1 MPKSEVNFNPQAD
14 VCSLDKSTRMEI
26 PLHRRLMGYAD
37 HVNLRSS
44 RILRELKAGR
54 TPTCF
59 KLNLGDPRVIELC
72 GLAGVSSVWICNE
85 HVSNDWFNLENQIR
99 AAKLYDVDTIVRV
112 EKGSYS
118 DFVKPFEADATAIMV
133 PHVRTPEEARQI
145 VQMTR
150 FHPLG
155 RRALDGGNPDG
166 RYCQVPVAEY
176 MAHSNSEK
184 LLIFQIE
191 CPVALEN
198 VEAIA
203 AVPGFDMLLF
213 GPGDFSHLIGKPGQV
228 NAPEV
233 VAARKRVGAVAK
245 KYGKYAMAP
254 GMMAPRA
261 VLQEEGYNVFTLGAD
276 VLGLGEYFRAQ
287 LAALNATVPKG
298 STHSPYEGA
307 ADKSASLRRAP
318 ELAEPTRARLTA

>member
-1 MPKSEVNFNPQAD
+1 
-14 VCSLDKSTRMEI
+14 
-26 PLHRRLMGYAD
+26 
-37 HVNLRSS
+37 VNLRSS
-44 RILRELKAGR
+44 RILRELRAGQR
-54 TPTCF
+54 PTCF

-72 GLAGVSSVWICNE
+72 GLAGASAVWICIE

-118 DFVKPFEADATAIMV
+118 DYVKPFEADATAIMV
-133 PHVRTPEEARQI
+133 PHVKSAEEARYI
-145 VQMTR
+145 VEITR

-155 RRALDGGNPDG
+155 RRPVDGGNPDG
-166 RYCQVPVAEY
+166 RYCQIPMVEY
-176 MAHSNSEK
+176 MQHSNTER

-191 CPVALEN
+191 SPEALEN

-203 AVPGFDMLLF
+203 AVPGYQMLLF

-233 VAARKRVGAVAK
+233 VAARKRVGAAAIRH
-245 KYGKYAMAP
+245 GKFAMAP

-261 VLQEEGYNVFTLGAD
+261 VLEEEGYGVFTLGAD

-287 LAALNATVPKG
+287 QAAFAGASGSKTATAKRT
-298 STHSPYEGA
+298 S
-307 ADKSASLRRAP
+307 
-318 ELAEPTRARLTA
+318 

>member
-1 MPKSEVNFNPQAD
+1 M
-14 VCSLDKSTRMEI
+14 T
-26 PLHRRLMGYAD
+26 
-37 HVNLRSS
+37 LRSS
-44 RILRELKAGR
+44 RILRELRAGKQ
-54 TPTCF
+54 PTCF

-72 GLAGVSSVWICNE
+72 GLSGASAVWICIE

-118 DFVKPFEADATAIMV
+118 DYVKPFESDATAIMV
-133 PHVRTPEEARQI
+133 PHVKTAEEARHI
-145 VQMTR
+145 VEMTR

-155 RRALDGGNPDG
+155 RRALDGGNADG
-166 RYCQVPVAEY
+166 RYCQIPMADY
-176 MAHSNSEK
+176 MAHSNSER

-191 CPVALEN
+191 SPEALEN

-233 VAARKRVGAVAK
+233 VAARQRVGAAARK
-245 KYGKYAMAP
+245 HGKFVMAP
-254 GMMAPRA
+254 GMMAPRP
-261 VLQEEGYNVFTLGAD
+261 VLEAEGYRVFTLGAD
-276 VLGLGEYFRAQ
+276 VLGLGEYFKA
-287 LAALNATVPKG
+287 K
-298 STHSPYEGA
+298 
-307 ADKSASLRRAP
+307 
-318 ELAEPTRARLTA
+318 LTAFEQ